1 MPFKLSRLP
10 GLILAGLFALASAS
24 CSPWDATKGQSLLT
38 FSSAS
43 PRSLR
48 LVLSRD
54 GFSVFGT
61 WEEASLARYGLV
73 EGNSKD
79 DGSLKLTFFAA
90 ATAAPVGHFAGK
102 YLDKEKAFEGNLSLG
117 SSESIKL
124 RFDQGK
130 KLDLRQASLQA
141 LSRKG
146 LPAKEEPGHF
156 WFVAL
161 EPSRPGAFRAMYRKT
176 FQEGRTLARS
186 MAAARDGV
194 IADFSSAATTDPEAA
209 KSWVYDARQFP
220 SYVGDSLLV
229 LGLRVGVVSGGRV
242 LEQSLRYSVLDT
254 RQARRLG
261 PGDFLV
267 DGWEAR
273 LPELLAQ
280 SAREELGLAEGSSLG
295 QVGLTLELPLPS
307 PDFLVYS
314 QGLGFHYPPGALAPD
329 GAGDFFILLPFAR
342 LEGLLKPGVLDAYR
356 LGGGAQGQ

>member
-1 MPFKLSRLP
+1 MSFKLPRLP
-10 GLILAGLFALASAS
+10 ALAFLAILGLVFAS
-24 CSPWDATKGQSLLT
+24 CAPWNATKGQSLLT
-38 FSSAS
+38 FSSGS
-43 PRSLR
+43 PRSLK
-48 LVLSRD
+48 LILSRD

-79 DGSLKLTFFAA
+79 DGSLRLTFFAA
-90 ATAAPVGHFAGK
+90 ATGAPVGHFSGK
-102 YLDKEKAFEGNLSLG
+102 YLGGEKAIEGDLSLG
-117 SSESIKL
+117 SSESVKL
-124 RFDQGK
+124 RLDQGQ
-130 KLDLRQASLQA
+130 KLNLRQASLQA

-161 EPSRPGAFRAMYRKT
+161 EPSSPGAFRTMYRKT
-176 FQEGRTLARS
+176 FQEGRSLATS

-194 IADFSSAATTDPEAA
+194 IADFGAAAETDPEAA

-220 SYVGDSLLV
+220 SYVGESLLV

-254 RQARRLG
+254 RQVRRLG
-261 PGDFLV
+261 PQDFLV
-267 DGWEAR
+267 EGWEAQ
-273 LPELLAQ
+273 LPELLAR
-280 SAREELGLAEGSSLG
+280 SAREELGLEEGSSLA
-295 QVGLTLELPLPS
+295 QVGLTLDLPLPS

-329 GAGDFFILLPFAR
+329 GAGDFFILLPFDR
-342 LEGLLKPGVLDAYR
+342 LGSLVKPGVLEAYR
-356 LGGGAQGQ
+356 LGGGTKG